1 MREASQSTHCSVART
16 LEIVSDPWTFLL
28 LREAYF
34 GVRRFDRFKSN
45 LGIPGSTLASR
56 LQRLVKDGLFKQVR
70 YQDSPT
76 RHEYK
81 LTEKGRDLYPSM
93 LILMKWGDRWLAGP
107 KGPPL
112 SILHKACGQP
122 SSALVTCSHCNR
134 EIDIKDVTYRD
145 GPGAG
150 RGEGTARRR
159 LRRSSNPDN
168 FLRGREDSVART
180 LKIIGNKWTFLIL
193 REAFFGVR
201 RFDEVRRNLGIS
213 TNILSDRLQ
222 MLVGYGIFQRR
233 QYSTRPKRF
242 EYVLSERGRDLYSVM
257 IAFLKWGDKWLA
269 VTAGPPLVLHHT
281 PCGHDFVPVLA
292 CSVCGSAVDNFDIN
306 YMLGPGAAPAE
317 AADGSRPAAAAEAPT
332 PPAA

>member
-1 MREASQSTHCSVART
+1 MREASQDTHCSVART

-107 KGPPL
+107 EGPPL

-159 LRRSSNPDN
+159 LRSGRPRRQ
-168 FLRGREDSVART
+168 RGRR
-180 LKIIGNKWTFLIL
+180 
-193 REAFFGVR
+193 
-201 RFDEVRRNLGIS
+201 
-213 TNILSDRLQ
+213 
-222 MLVGYGIFQRR
+222 RR
-233 QYSTRPKRF
+233 QAT
-242 EYVLSERGRDLYSVM
+242 
-257 IAFLKWGDKWLA
+257 
-269 VTAGPPLVLHHT
+269 
-281 PCGHDFVPVLA
+281 
-292 CSVCGSAVDNFDIN
+292 
-306 YMLGPGAAPAE
+306 
-317 AADGSRPAAAAEAPT
+317 AAAAGSAAAGAT
-332 PPAA
+332 PPP

>member
-1 MREASQSTHCSVART
+1 MREASQDTHCSVART
-16 LEIVSDPWTFLL
+16 LEIVSDPWSFLL

-34 GVRRFDRFKSN
+34 GVRRFDHFKSS

-56 LQRLVKDGLFKQVR
+56 LQRLVKDGLFKQAR
-70 YQDSPT
+70 YQVTPV
-76 RHEYK
+76 RHEYR

-93 LILMKWGDRWLAGP
+93 LILMNWGDRWLAGP
-107 KGPPL
+107 EGPPL
-112 SILHKACGQP
+112 SVLHKTCGQP
-122 SSALVTCSHCNR
+122 TSALVACSHCHQK
-134 EIDIKDVTYRD
+134 IDIKDVTYRD

-150 RGEGTARRR
+150 HSRGTTRRR

-201 RFDEVRRNLGIS
+201 RFDRVRQNLGIS

-222 MLVGYGIFQRR
+222 ILVGYGIFERR
-233 QYSTRPKRF
+233 QYSARPQRF

-257 IAFLKWGDKWLA
+257 VAFLRWGDKWLA
-269 VTAGPPLVLHHT
+269 SGMGPPLLLHHT
-281 PCGHDFVPVLA
+281 HCGHDFAPVVE
-292 CSVCGSAVDNFDIN
+292 CSRCGSAVDAFDME
-306 YMLGPGAAPAE
+306 YSGGPGAPQE
-317 AADGSRPAAAAEAPT
+317 RAAGGTQPFAAAEVPT
-332 PPAA
+332 HPA